1 MNINKRTG
9 ISLVLL
15 LIFSLSSLAL
25 FAQSPEVLRTGGSST
40 VYPIASLAS
49 SYWME
54 NPPVTDNEYW
64 PAEEYGI
71 DTDKNLADYWAGL
84 YELDNFSV
92 TVSLGHSGKGLNKCA
107 EGRVD
112 IGNSSAAARF
122 EFPDKS
128 EEELSG
134 YTGHIVAYDRQAVSV
149 SKKVYDAGC
158 TVLTKEEIVDIFK
171 GEITNW
177 KGVGACSYDKEIQV
191 IGRAVGSGTET
202 MFRVN
207 VFGSAKVS
215 GLDDGVDIRHGQNG
229 MVKQALV
236 NSDNAIGYPGID
248 FVSDKNPAIKVV
260 WDSGKTYSIDDQAW
274 PLGRP
279 LYMYTWEGT
288 SKKEAAFLRMILSD
302 FGQEVFV
309 SEATDYYKLSEK
321 EQEKQLAKLTNVE

>member
-1 MNINKRTG
+1 LSTKK
-9 ISLVLL
+9 LAVLS
-15 LIFSLSSLAL
+15 ITFL
-25 FAQSPEVLRTGGSST
+25 FALSILSFSAVAQDVLRSGGSST
-40 VYPIASLAS
+40 VYPIANLAS
-49 SYWME
+49 SYWKG

-64 PAEEYGI
+64 PAEKYGI

-84 YELDNFSV
+84 YGLENFSV
-92 TVSLGHSGKGLNKCA
+92 TVSLGHSGKGLNKVA
-107 EGRVD
+107 EGRLD
-112 IGNSSAAARF
+112 IANSSAAAKF
-122 EFPDKS
+122 EFPDRS
-128 EEELSG
+128 EGELSG
-134 YTGHIVAYDRQAVSV
+134 FTEHIVAYDRQVFSV
-149 SKKVYDAGC
+149 SEEVYDAGC

-177 KGVGACSYDKEIQV
+177 KDVGACSYDREIQAV
-191 IGRAVGSGTET
+191 GRAVGSGTET

-236 NSDNAIGYPGID
+236 SSDNAIGYPGFD
-248 FVSDKNPAIKVV
+248 FFSDKNPAVKVV
-260 WDSGKTYSIDDQAW
+260 WDDGKTYSIEDQAW

-302 FGQEVFV
+302 FGQDVFV
-309 SEATDYYKLSEK
+309 GEGTEYYKLSEK
-321 EQEKQLAKLTNVE
+321 EQEKQLDKLPDVE